1 MTGSRIGPFT
11 SIPAALVQNKD
22 VSLGNQLS
30 FQDGPRGRLFRVWSF
45 GWEPMRQGSPRD
57 FATLHVL
64 VPFRRPLTHPEFV
77 ARQSRSRRRLSP
89 SVRRENRSQT
99 AFGRD
104 TQLLND
110 LRKVVV
116 HGVRTYEEL
125 AVDLRIRL
133 SLSRPPGYL

>member
-64 VPFRRPLTHPEFV
+64 VPFRRPLTHPELTPD
-77 ARQSRSRRRLSP
+77 SRDRGGDYPLRPDGRIAPKPRLDETP
-89 SVRRENRSQT
+89 S
-99 AFGRD
+99 F
-104 TQLLND
+104 
-110 LRKVVV
+110 
-116 HGVRTYEEL
+116 
-125 AVDLRIRL
+125 
-133 SLSRPPGYL
+133 